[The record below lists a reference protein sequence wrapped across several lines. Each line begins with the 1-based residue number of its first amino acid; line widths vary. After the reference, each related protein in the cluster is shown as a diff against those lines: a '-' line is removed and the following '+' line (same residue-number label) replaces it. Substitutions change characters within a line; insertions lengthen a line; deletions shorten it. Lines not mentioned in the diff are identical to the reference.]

1 MFFQSFQR
9 QTEFQGEIFFFFLVE
24 IRLGLANELLLQAWQ
39 PTSHYNI
46 AIAYKTNNPPLLIL
60 APLF

>member
-46 AIAYKTNNPPLLIL
+46 AIAYKTNKPP
-60 APLF
+60 F